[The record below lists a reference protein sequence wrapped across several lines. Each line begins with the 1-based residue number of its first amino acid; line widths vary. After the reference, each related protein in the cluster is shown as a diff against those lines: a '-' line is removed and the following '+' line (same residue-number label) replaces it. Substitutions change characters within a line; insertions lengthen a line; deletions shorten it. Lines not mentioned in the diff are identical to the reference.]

1 MITLAF
7 ENLGFWGVLLTT
19 AIAFVITGILTWFL
33 IPLLKRLKAGQS
45 IREDGPVSH
54 LSKEGTP
61 TMGGVAIIAGAVVGF
76 FTVNPVSADV
86 MIMVMV
92 FVAFGILGFFD
103 DYVKVRLKRNL
114 GLNAVQKLILQILI
128 AAPAAIYQVNASDF
142 GSAVYVPF
150 VNTWLDLGIFYIP
163 FVIFVFIA
171 MVNGVNLTDGLDGLA
186 SGVSAEAGMFFAV
199 IGGLNIGN
207 ISLKDTGNTADGALF
222 CGAIAGAC
230 LGFLIYNRKP
240 ARVFMGDTGALALG
254 GGLAASAVLM
264 HLELL
269 LPIVGFI
276 YVAESVS
283 VILQVGSY
291 KLRKKRLFRMAPLH
305 HHFELGGW
313 TEERVVRS
321 FWGVTLA
328 LCLLGFISLL

>member
-1 MITLAF
+1 MIVSAF
-7 ENLGFWGVLLTT
+7 ENLGFLGILLTM
-19 AIAFVITGILTWFL
+19 AMACAITGILAWFL
-33 IPLLKRLKAGQS
+33 IPLLKKLKAGQS
-45 IREDGPVSH
+45 IRTDGPESH

-61 TMGGVAIIAGAVVGF
+61 TMGGVAIIAGTVVSF
-76 FTVNPVSADV
+76 FIVNPPSADV
-86 MIMVMV
+86 AIMVLV
-92 FVAFGILGFFD
+92 FVAFGVLGFFD
-103 DYVKVRLKRNL
+103 DYVKVRLKRSL
-114 GLNAVQKLILQILI
+114 GLNVVQKLALQIVI

-142 GSAVYVPF
+142 GTAIYVPF
-150 VNTWLDLGIFYIP
+150 ARVWWDLGYFYIP

-186 SGVSAEAGMFFAV
+186 SGVSAEAGIFFAV
-199 IGGLNIGN
+199 AGGLNIGN
-207 ISLKDTGNTADGALF
+207 INLLDPGYTADGALF
-222 CGAIAGAC
+222 CGALSGAC
-230 LGFLIYNRKP
+230 LGFLIHNRKP
-240 ARVFMGDTGALALG
+240 ARVFMGDTGSLALG

-305 HHFELGGW
+305 HHFELGGFS
-313 TEERVVRS
+313 EEQVVRS

-328 LCLLGFISLL
+328 LCLLGIFSLV